1 MNLDHYVSLSKL
13 FDYPEDNYHDN
24 VVAAAN
30 AVSKDYPEAA
40 AELEKF
46 LKLLPMQTREMEEL
60 YSRSFDVQAVTTL
73 DVGYVLFGDDY
84 QRGEVLVHLNNEHSK
99 AGNSCGQELGDHLP
113 ILLKLLPKLE
123 DTEVKNELVT
133 MLIAPAVEK
142 MMNEYTSNSMEAK
155 DKLYT
160 KQYKTL
166 IAPASPLAIYLHAF
180 TALYIVLDKD
190 FSLIKENKPF
200 QDKSFLTY
208 ITGELEI
215 QEGKQSSNSCGTGSC
230 GTGSCT

>member
-1 MNLDHYVSLSKL
+1 MNLEHYVILSKL
-13 FDYPEDNYHDN
+13 FDYPEADYHDN
-24 VVAAAN
+24 VVSAIN
-30 AVSKDYPEAA
+30 AVSKEYPEAA

-46 LKLLPMQTREMEEL
+46 LKLLPVQTREMEEL

-84 QRGEVLVHLNNEHSK
+84 QRGEILVRLNKEHGK
-99 AGNSCGQELGDHLP
+99 VGNSCGQELADHLP
-113 ILLKLLPKLE
+113 ILLKLVPKME
-123 DTEVKNELVT
+123 DTEVRTELVT

-142 MMNEYTSNSMEAK
+142 MMNEYTSTSMEAK
-155 DKLYT
+155 DKLY
-160 KQYKTL
+160 KKKYSTL
-166 IAPASPLAIYLHAF
+166 IAPTSPLAVYLHAF

-190 FSLIKENKPF
+190 FSLLKENKPF
-200 QDKSFLTY
+200 QDKSFLAH

-215 QEGKQSSNSCGTGSC
+215 QEGKQSSNSCGTGC